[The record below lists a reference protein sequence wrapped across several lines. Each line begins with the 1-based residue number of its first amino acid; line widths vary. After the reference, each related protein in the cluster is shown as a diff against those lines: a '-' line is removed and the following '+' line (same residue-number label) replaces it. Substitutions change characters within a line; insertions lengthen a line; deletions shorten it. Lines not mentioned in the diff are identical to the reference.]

1 MDLLLPISILEREI
15 HPLRG
20 RFSLSTVIKSA
31 KKVSKGLG
39 ISLPG
44 APQGAR
50 FIKTNITSPQGAA
63 RALFLVRLDESY
75 LIPLLLRGKNDKVG
89 ENMSARNILFL
100 QDLRKNLDLAMED
113 IATGEFEV
121 ISLK

>member
-1 MDLLLPISILEREI
+1 MDLLLPISIIGTEI

-44 APQGAR
+44 APQGAK
-50 FIKTNITSPQGAA
+50 FIKTKITSSQGAG
-63 RALFLVRLDESY
+63 RILFLVKLEESY
-75 LIPLLLRGKNDKVG
+75 LLPLLLRSKNDKVG
-89 ENMSARNILFL
+89 FNMSPQNILFL
-100 QDLRKNLDLAMED
+100 RQVRKNLDLAMED
-113 IATGEFEV
+113 IAAGDFE
-121 ISLK
+121 L